1 MKKEQSFG
9 KSGRERMS
17 AAITGLGNTSKI
29 QAYSELIRLPR
40 QYGTLLVLWP
50 TLWSLF
56 LASGG
61 WPAPRL
67 LVIFI
72 IGTFL
77 MRSAGCAINDIADR
91 KFDPLVERTRSRPLA
106 SGALTVREA
115 LFAFAVLSLL
125 AFVLVLFLNRL
136 TIALSFAGIGLAVA
150 YPFVKRVSHL
160 PQAVLGMA
168 FGWGAVMAWSA
179 VTGRVS
185 GAALLIFVANIFWSM
200 AYDTIYALMDIKDDM
215 MIGVKS
221 TAILFGRR
229 VYRALVILYIAF
241 GAAMACVGLVL
252 GLGLFYYAGLGLSVM
267 FFLLVVRAVRKN
279 PVKDTAFRGFLANA
293 AVGGLLL
300 GFIVLDLLAA

>member
-1 MKKEQSFG
+1 MG
-9 KSGRERMS
+9 S
-17 AAITGLGNTSKI
+17 ATTGAEKI

-56 LASGG
+56 LASGAR
-61 WPAPRL
+61 PSPKV

-72 IGTFL
+72 LGTFL
-77 MRSAGCAINDIADR
+77 MRSAGCVINDIADR
-91 KFDPLVERTRSRPLA
+91 NFDPQVERTRLRPLA

-115 LFAFAVLSLL
+115 LLAFIVLSLL

-136 TIALSFAGIGLAVA
+136 TIVLSFVGIGLAVV

-179 VTGRVS
+179 VNDTIS
-185 GAALLIFVANIFWSM
+185 MAALLIFMANIFWSM

-229 VYRALVILYIAF
+229 VYTALVLLYLAF
-241 GAAMACVGLVL
+241 GLVMAVVGLL
-252 GLGLFYYAGLGLSVM
+252 EGLGLIYYLGLAISIFV
-267 FFLLVVRAVRKN
+267 FLLVVRGVRKN
-279 PVKDTAFRGFLANA
+279 PVKETAFRGFLANA

-300 GFIVLDLLAA
+300 CFIVLDLLAR